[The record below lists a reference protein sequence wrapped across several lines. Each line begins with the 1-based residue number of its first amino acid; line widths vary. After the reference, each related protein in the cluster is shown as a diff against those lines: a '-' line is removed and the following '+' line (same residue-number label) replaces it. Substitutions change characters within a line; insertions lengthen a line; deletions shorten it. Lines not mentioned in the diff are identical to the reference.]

1 VKIRTSRK
9 RISGTALISM
19 SDVVFLL
26 IIFLLLSSNFATQTG
41 LPIKLPAST
50 SSQNQ
55 APQVLHVV
63 FENEN
68 TIHFMKG
75 VYSLDTLEDALK
87 EQFRS
92 VDQVVRLSAQQ
103 DTELQSVIR
112 VMDLI
117 RAAGFEKI
125 FIATRLPEKNNAR

>member
-1 VKIRTSRK
+1 M
-9 RISGTALISM
+9 ISM

-26 IIFLLLSSNFATQTG
+26 IIFLLLSSNFVTQTG

-50 SSQNQ
+50 SSQQQ
-55 APQVLHVV
+55 APQVLHIIY
-63 FENEN
+63 ENED
-68 TIHFMKG
+68 TIHFRQE
-75 VYSLDTLEDALK
+75 VYSLDTLGDALK

-103 DTELQSVIR
+103 QTELQSVIR
-112 VMDLI
+112 VMDQI

-125 FIATRLPEKNNAR
+125 FIATRQPDEKDAR